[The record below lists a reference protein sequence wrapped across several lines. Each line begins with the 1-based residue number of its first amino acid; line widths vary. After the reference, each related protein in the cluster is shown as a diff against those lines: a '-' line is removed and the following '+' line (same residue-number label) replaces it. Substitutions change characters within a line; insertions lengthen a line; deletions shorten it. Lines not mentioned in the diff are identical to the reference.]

1 MSTAAAGLKNLV
13 SAAVVRGVT
22 EVRAQIFGHV
32 LNPTAQRSAHKVLK
46 KKLIGEKVT
55 QWYPYDIKHDDPHVM
70 AQEEKRYY
78 TLPPFSVFL
87 LQTSSFFLPTF
98 VLPTSCLFICPCED
112 QSVFFT

>member
-70 AQEEKRYY
+70 AQEEKRR
-78 TLPPFSVFL
+78 LSKL
-87 LQTSSFFLPTF
+87 EMLKRRGKG
-98 VLPTSCLFICPCED
+98 PCKKG
-112 QSVFFT
+112 QGRRASKRK